1 MIITTVINRNF
12 FSFLFRY
19 GDITK
24 ASDEVQ
30 NSIRARMKNY
40 PNDWSDLM
48 HYTHLLIPKN
58 LKYVLDHAP
67 INLIS
72 KAIRMFYYRDHI
84 DLKTC
89 RVLKHFNTKS
99 EPELKLVKIGLN
111 LTKCL
116 YAMLSKQKFKIDRKS
131 GWPNMDQN
139 NPDFKAW
146 NLGAK
151 LTCGFEIQAN
161 SKTHQDDVKQ
171 AYIQSLTNKGY
182 FQSEMKGSKKYNELL
197 IQAQKHLAQSQGN
210 CCVTI

>member
-1 MIITTVINRNF
+1 
-12 FSFLFRY
+12 
-19 GDITK
+19 
-24 ASDEVQ
+24 
-30 NSIRARMKNY
+30 MKNY

-151 LTCGFEIQAN
+151 LTCGFEI
-161 SKTHQDDVKQ
+161 
-171 AYIQSLTNKGY
+171 
-182 FQSEMKGSKKYNELL
+182 
-197 IQAQKHLAQSQGN
+197 
-210 CCVTI
+210 